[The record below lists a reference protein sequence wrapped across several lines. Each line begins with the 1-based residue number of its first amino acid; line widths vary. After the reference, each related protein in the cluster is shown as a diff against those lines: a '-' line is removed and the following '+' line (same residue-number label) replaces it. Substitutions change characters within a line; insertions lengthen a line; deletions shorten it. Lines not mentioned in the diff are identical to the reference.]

1 MAKKYAKSEFDG
13 LYQGVEEHAEGI
25 GVAYTRK
32 GHYSVFIRM
41 DNPVIQYSANINE
54 YYEAAALFENIIKSL
69 GDGYSLQ
76 KQDVFSRQVF
86 DPEIGEDAKFLN
98 RAYME
103 FFRGR
108 EYTEVQTT
116 LIITQEIKPSTFGV
130 YDRKREDDFWNK
142 VQKVRDLLTQKKVNF
157 HMMNAEDLIE
167 YLHRF
172 LGLSFRRGTF
182 SFENFKAM
190 DNYVQMGERAFRI
203 IDMVDIDEVVMPN
216 TVRPFSTEGEYPVD
230 TFAFLAKVP
239 GADCIIYTQSII
251 VPPQRREIAK
261 LQSNYNRKK
270 NVKDPGNQMAAQDIK
285 NLMDDIAADGKVL
298 VQSNFSVMVVVKGGE
313 KALDKPYNFLEKK
326 FYDLG
331 IGISR
336 CAYNQLELFISMF
349 PGNQYSLKDYERFLC
364 PHDAAVCLFFKEHIK
379 GDEKTPCKVYYTNRQ
394 GVPVAIDFTGKEGD
408 VKYTTNSNL
417 FALGPSGSGKSFH
430 MNSVVRQLHEQDTD
444 IVMVDTGN
452 SYEGVCAYFNG
463 TYIAY
468 TEERPITMNP
478 FRITIEENNIEKR
491 NFLKSLILL
500 IWKGADARVSNV
512 EEMLIDTVIAKYY
525 DMYFNPFEGF
535 SDEEKEQLRNK
546 LLLERKNMSEDDRIM
561 IRSNKEKKKKNL
573 ETYLKLEAL
582 AERGEAGEKGNAAIL
597 LKSTYETLQ
606 KLNISD
612 DEIKRY
618 REAKEKNREEE
629 FFEDGS
635 HNEIIVRKIERFEQE
650 LKNIKVESLSFNTFY
665 EFCMQY
671 IPLECEQNKLEF
683 DMTTFS
689 YTLKPFYKG
698 GAREKTL
705 NDDFDSSLFEQ
716 SFIVFEIDA
725 IKDDKL
731 LFPIVT
737 LIIMDVFIQKM
748 RLKKNRKALIIEE
761 AWKAIAS
768 PLMAEYIKYL
778 YKTVRKFWGIVG
790 VVTQE
795 LDDIISNETVKQTI
809 INNSEVTILLDQAK
823 YRDNFSS
830 IQKLLGLTDVECH
843 KIWSINALDNREGRA
858 YFKEVY
864 IRRGQWGEVFGCEES
879 PESYM
884 AYTTERMEKE
894 ALKMYIK
901 HLGDY
906 EKGIEGFCRDQAE
919 LFPPFTKADKFANI
933 VNGAVRIYNKAYG
946 EGKKGEAQFLK
957 DWAEFDER
965 FKKSM
970 TPQIF
975 ANHIYK
981 QNEVWDHKSS

>member
-1 MAKKYAKSEFDG
+1 MAKKHVKTEFDG
-13 LYQGVEEHAEGI
+13 LYQGVEEHEDGI

-32 GHYSVFIRM
+32 GHYSVFISM
-41 DNPVIQYSANINE
+41 DNPVVQYSANINE
-54 YYEAAALFENIIKSL
+54 YYDAAALFENIIKSL
-69 GDGYSLQ
+69 GEGYSLQ
-76 KQDVFSRQVF
+76 KQDIFSRQSF
-86 DPEIGEDAKFLN
+86 DPVIDKDAKFLN
-98 RAYME
+98 RAYMN

-108 EYTEVQTT
+108 EYTEVQTC
-116 LIITQEIKPSTFGV
+116 LIITQEIKPTTFGV
-130 YDRKREDDFWNK
+130 YDRKREDDFWSK
-142 VQKVRDLLTQKKVNF
+142 VQKVRDLLVQKKVKH
-157 HMMNAEDLIE
+157 HMLNAEQIVE
-167 YLHRF
+167 YLHRY
-172 LGLSFRRGTF
+172 LGVSFRRGAF
-182 SFENFKAM
+182 SFSNFKTM
-190 DNYVQMGERAFRI
+190 DNYVQMGERSFRI
-203 IDMVDIDEVVMPN
+203 IDVVDIDEVVMPAQ
-216 TVRPFSTEGEYPVD
+216 VRPFSYEGEYPVD
-230 TFAFLAKVP
+230 MLAFLAKVP

-251 VPPQRREIAK
+251 IPPQRKEVAK
-261 LQSNYNRKK
+261 LQANYNRKK

-298 VQSNFSVMVVVKGGE
+298 VQANFTVMVVVKGGSKE
-313 KALDKPYNFLEKK
+313 LDKPYNFVEKK

-331 IGISR
+331 IGINQ
-336 CAYNQLELFISMF
+336 CAYNQMELFISMF
-349 PGNQYSLKDYERFLC
+349 PGNQLTLKPYERFLC
-364 PHDAAVCLFFKEHIK
+364 PHDAAVCFFFKEHIK

-430 MNSVVRQLHEQDTD
+430 MNSVVRQLREQDTD
-444 IVMVDTGN
+444 VVMVDTGN
-452 SYEGVCAYFNG
+452 SYEGVCSYFNG

-468 TEERPITMNP
+468 TEEKPITMNP
-478 FRITIEENNIEKR
+478 FRITQEENNIEKR
-491 NFLKSLILL
+491 NFLKSLVLL
-500 IWKGADARVSNV
+500 IWKGADARVNNV

-525 DMYFNPFEGF
+525 DCYFNPFQGF
-535 SDEEKEQLRNK
+535 DEEQKQQMRSK
-546 LLLERKNMSEDDRIM
+546 LLLEKRSLSMDDRIQ
-561 IRSNKEKKKKNL
+561 INAEKEKKKKAID
-573 ETYLKLEAL
+573 TYLKLEAL
-582 AERGEAGEKGNAAIL
+582 AERGEEGEKRNAAIL
-597 LKSTYETLQ
+597 QANTFETLV
-606 KLNISD
+606 KLNISEQD
-612 DEIKRY
+612 IEAY
-618 REAKEKNREEE
+618 REAKRNNTEDL
-629 FFEDGS
+629 FFENDAFEV
-635 HNEIIVRKIERFEQE
+635 HVDKQIVKYEKDMKE
-650 LKNIKVESLSFNTFY
+650 LKVESLSFNTFY

-671 IPLECEQNKLEF
+671 IPMECEQNNIEF
-683 DMTTFS
+683 DMNTFS

-795 LDDIISNETVKQTI
+795 LDDIIGNETVKSTI

-823 YRDNFSS
+823 YRDNFTE
-830 IQKLLGLTDVECH
+830 IKKLLGLTDVECH
-843 KIWSINALDNREGRA
+843 KIWSINNLDNRENRA

-901 HLGDY
+901 HLGSY
-906 EKGIEGFCRDQAE
+906 EKGIEGFCADQAE
-919 LFPPFTKADKFANI
+919 LFPPFTKADKYANI
-933 VNGAVRIYNKAYG
+933 VNSAVRLYTKNYG
-946 EGKKGEAQFLK
+946 EGKKGEAHFLK

-965 FKKSM
+965 YRKSM
-970 TPQIF
+970 TKQIF
-975 ANHIYK
+975 PNHIVQENK
-981 QNEVWDHKSS
+981 VWDRK

>member
-1 MAKKYAKSEFDG
+1 MAKKHVKTEFDG
-13 LYQGVEEHAEGI
+13 LYQGVEEHEDGI

-32 GHYSVFIRM
+32 GHYSVFISM
-41 DNPVIQYSANINE
+41 DNPVVQYSANINE
-54 YYEAAALFENIIKSL
+54 YYDAAALFENIIKSL
-69 GDGYSLQ
+69 GEGYSLQ
-76 KQDVFSRQVF
+76 KQDIFSRQSF
-86 DPEIGEDAKFLN
+86 DPVIDKDAKFLN
-98 RAYME
+98 RAYMN

-108 EYTEVQTT
+108 EYTEVQTC
-116 LIITQEIKPSTFGV
+116 LIITQEIKPTTFGV
-130 YDRKREDDFWNK
+130 YDRKREDDFWSK
-142 VQKVRDLLTQKKVNF
+142 VQKVRDLLVQKKVKH
-157 HMMNAEDLIE
+157 HMLNAEQIVE
-167 YLHRF
+167 YLHRY
-172 LGLSFRRGTF
+172 LGVSFRRGAF
-182 SFENFKAM
+182 SFSNFKTM
-190 DNYVQMGERAFRI
+190 DNYVQMGERSFRI
-203 IDMVDIDEVVMPN
+203 IDVVDIDEVVMPAQ
-216 TVRPFSTEGEYPVD
+216 VRPFSYEGEYPVD
-230 TFAFLAKVP
+230 MLAFLAKVP

-251 VPPQRREIAK
+251 IPPQRKEVAK
-261 LQSNYNRKK
+261 LQANYNRKK

-298 VQSNFSVMVVVKGGE
+298 VQANFTVMVVVKGGSKE
-313 KALDKPYNFLEKK
+313 LDKPYNFVEKK

-331 IGISR
+331 IGINQ
-336 CAYNQLELFISMF
+336 CAYNQMELFISMF
-349 PGNQYSLKDYERFLC
+349 PGNQLTLKPYERFLC
-364 PHDAAVCLFFKEHIK
+364 PHDAAVCFFFKEHIK

-430 MNSVVRQLHEQDTD
+430 MNSVVRQLREQDTD
-444 IVMVDTGN
+444 VVMVDTGN
-452 SYEGVCAYFNG
+452 SYEGVCSYFNG

-468 TEERPITMNP
+468 TEEKPITMNP
-478 FRITIEENNIEKR
+478 FRITQEENNIEKR
-491 NFLKSLILL
+491 NFLKSLVLL
-500 IWKGADARVSNV
+500 IWKGADARVNNV

-525 DMYFNPFEGF
+525 DCYFNPFQGF
-535 SDEEKEQLRNK
+535 DEEQKQQMRSK
-546 LLLERKNMSEDDRIM
+546 LLLEKRSLSMDDRIQ
-561 IRSNKEKKKKNL
+561 INAEKEKKKKAID
-573 ETYLKLEAL
+573 TYLKLEAL
-582 AERGEAGEKGNAAIL
+582 AERGEEGEKRNAAIL
-597 LKSTYETLQ
+597 QANTFETLV
-606 KLNISD
+606 KLNISEQD
-612 DEIKRY
+612 IEAY
-618 REAKEKNREEE
+618 REAKRNNTEDL
-629 FFEDGS
+629 FFENDAFEV
-635 HNEIIVRKIERFEQE
+635 HVDKQIVKYEKEMKE
-650 LKNIKVESLSFNTFY
+650 LKVESLSFNTFY

-671 IPLECEQNKLEF
+671 IPMECEQNNIEF
-683 DMTTFS
+683 DMNTFS

-725 IKDDKL
+725 VKDDKL

-795 LDDIISNETVKQTI
+795 LDDIIGNETVKSTI

-823 YRDNFSS
+823 YRDNFTE
-830 IQKLLGLTDVECH
+830 IKKLLGLTDVECH
-843 KIWSINALDNREGRA
+843 KIWSINNLDNRENRA

-901 HLGDY
+901 HLGSY
-906 EKGIEGFCRDQAE
+906 EKGIEGFCADQAE
-919 LFPPFTKADKFANI
+919 LFPPFTKADKYANI
-933 VNGAVRIYNKAYG
+933 VNSAVRLYTKNYG
-946 EGKKGEAQFLK
+946 EGKKGEAHFLK

-965 FKKSM
+965 YRKSM
-970 TPQIF
+970 TKQIF
-975 ANHIYK
+975 PNHIVQENK
-981 QNEVWDHKSS
+981 VWDRK

>member
-1 MAKKYAKSEFDG
+1 MAKKQVRTEFDG
-13 LYQGVEEHAEGI
+13 LYQGVEEYEEGI

-41 DNPVIQYSANINE
+41 DNPVMQYSANISE
-54 YYEAAALFENIIKSL
+54 YYDAASLFENIIKSL

-76 KQDVFSRQVF
+76 KQDIFSRQNF
-86 DPEIGEDAKFLN
+86 EPEIHEDTKFLG

-108 EYTEVQTT
+108 EYTEVQTC
-116 LIITQEIKPSTFGV
+116 LIITQEVKPTTFGL
-130 YDRKREDDFWNK
+130 YDRKREDDFWSK
-142 VQKVRDLLTQKKVNF
+142 IQKIRDILSQSKVRYR
-157 HMMNAEDLIE
+157 MMDAKQIVE

-172 LGLSFRRGTF
+172 LGISFRRGAF
-182 SFENFKAM
+182 SYSNFKSM
-190 DNYVQMGERAFRI
+190 DNHVEMGDRSFRI
-203 IDMVDIDEVVMPN
+203 INMVDIDEVVMPAK
-216 TVRPFSTEGEYPVD
+216 VSPFSFEGEYPVD
-230 TFAFLAKVP
+230 MLAFLAKVP
-239 GADCIIYTQSII
+239 GADCVIYTQSII
-251 VPPQRREIAK
+251 IPPQRREVAK
-261 LQSNYNRKK
+261 LQANYNRKK

-285 NLMDDIAADGKVL
+285 NLMDDIAADGKIL
-298 VQSNFSVMVVVKGGE
+298 VQSNFCVMVVVKGGA
-313 KALDKPYNFLEKK
+313 KNLDKPYNFVEKK

-331 IGISR
+331 IGINQ
-336 CAYNQLELFISMF
+336 CAYNQMELFISMF
-349 PGNQYSLKDYERFLC
+349 PGNQLSLKGYERFLC
-364 PHDAAVCLFFKEHIK
+364 PHDAAVCFFFKEHIK

-394 GVPVAIDFTGKEGD
+394 GVPIAIDFTGKEGD

-452 SYEGVCAYFNG
+452 SYEGLCDYFKG

-468 TEERPITMNP
+468 TEEKPITMNP
-478 FRITIEENNIEKR
+478 FRITLEENNIEKR
-491 NFLKSLILL
+491 NFLKSLVLL
-500 IWKGADARVSNV
+500 IWKGADAKVSNV

-525 DMYFNPFEGF
+525 EFYFTPFQGF
-535 SDEEKEQLRNK
+535 TDEQREQMRSK
-546 LLLERKNMSEDDRIM
+546 LLLEKRNLSADERERIQT
-561 IRSNKEKKKKNL
+561 SKEKKRKML

-582 AERGEAGEKGNAAIL
+582 AEGGDGGEAQNASIMQA
-597 LKSTYETLQ
+597 STYEKLQ
-606 KLNISD
+606 RMNITD
-612 DEIKRY
+612 DDIARY
-618 REAKEKNREEE
+618 REAMQHNREDEY
-629 FFEDGS
+629 FDDGAIDDHIES
-635 HNEIIVRKIERFEQE
+635 SIIRFENE
-650 LKNIKVESLSFNTFY
+650 LRAIRVESLSFNTFY

-671 IPLECEQNKLEF
+671 IPMECEQNGLQF
-683 DMTTFS
+683 DMRTFS

-795 LDDIISNETVKQTI
+795 LDDIIGNETVKQTI
-809 INNSEVTILLDQAK
+809 INNSEITILLDQAK
-823 YRDNFSS
+823 YRDNFAD
-830 IQKLLGLTDVECH
+830 IKKLLGLTDVECH
-843 KIWSINALDNREGRA
+843 KIWSINSLDNHEDRA

-894 ALKMYIK
+894 ALKMYIRRY
-901 HLGDY
+901 GDY
-906 EKGIEGFCRDQAE
+906 EKGITAFCGDLAD
-919 LFPPFTKADKFANI
+919 LFPPFTKADKLAAI
-933 VNGAVRIYNKAYG
+933 VNGAVRLYARHYG
-946 EGKKGEAQFLK
+946 EGKAGETQFLR
-957 DWAEFDER
+957 DWAEYDQR
-965 FKKSM
+965 YSKAM
-970 TPQIF
+970 TRQIF
-975 ANHIYK
+975 PNHIYK
-981 QNEVWDHKSS
+981 EEKIWDRR

>member
-1 MAKKYAKSEFDG
+1 MAKKYVKTEFDG
-13 LYQGVEEHAEGI
+13 LYQGVEDHDEGI

-41 DNPVIQYSANINE
+41 ENPVVQYSANITE
-54 YYEAAALFENIIKSL
+54 YYDAAALFENIVKSL
-69 GDGYSLQ
+69 GEGYSLQ

-86 DPEIGEDAKFLN
+86 DPKLPDDAKFLA
-98 RAYME
+98 RSYMN

-116 LIITQEIKPSTFGV
+116 LIITQEIKPTTFGV
-130 YDRKREDDFWNK
+130 YDRKRENDFWSK
-142 VQKVRDLLTQKKVNF
+142 VQKIRDILSQKKVAYR
-157 HMMNAEDLIE
+157 MMSSEDIVE
-167 YLHRF
+167 YLHRY
-172 LGLSFRRGTF
+172 LGVSFRRGAF
-182 SFENFKAM
+182 SFENFRSM
-190 DNYVQMGERAFRI
+190 DNHVQMGERSFRI
-203 IDMVDIDEVVMPN
+203 IDMVDIDEVVMPAK
-216 TVRPFSTEGEYPVD
+216 VRPFSLEGEYPVD

-239 GADCIIYTQSII
+239 GADCVIYTQSLII
-251 VPPQRREIAK
+251 PPQRKEVAK
-261 LQSNYNRKK
+261 LQANYNRKK
-270 NVKDPGNQMAAQDIK
+270 NVKDPGNQMAAQDIQ

-298 VQSNFSVMVVVKGGE
+298 VYANFSVMIVVKGGE
-313 KALDKPYNFLEKK
+313 KELDRPYNFVEKK
-326 FYDLG
+326 FYDQG

-336 CAYNQLELFISMF
+336 CAYNQLELFISSF
-349 PGNQYSLKDYERFLC
+349 PGNQFSLKDYERFLC
-364 PHDAAVCLFFKEHIK
+364 PHDAAVCFFFKEYIK
-379 GDEKTPCKVYYTNRQ
+379 GDEKTPCKNYYTNRQ

-408 VKYTTNSNL
+408 IKYTTNSNL

-444 IVMVDTGN
+444 VVMVDTGN
-452 SYEGVCAYFNG
+452 SYEGLCEYFNG

-468 TEERPITMNP
+468 TEEKPITMNP

-500 IWKGADARVSNV
+500 IWKGADARISNV
-512 EEMLIDTVIAKYY
+512 EDMLIDTVIAKYY
-525 DMYFNPFEGF
+525 EMYFTPFDGF
-535 SDEEKEQLRNK
+535 NDDQREQLRSK
-546 LLLERKNMSEDDRIM
+546 LLLEKRSLTEDDRIQM
-561 IRSNKEKKKKNL
+561 RSLKDKKKKNL
-573 ETYLKLEAL
+573 ETYLKLEAM
-582 AERGEAGEKGNAAIL
+582 AERGEEGEKHNAAIL
-597 LKSTYETLQ
+597 QSNMYDTLV
-606 KLNISD
+606 KLNITD
-612 DEIKRY
+612 KEIQLY
-618 REAKEKNREEE
+618 REAKEHNREDF
-629 FFEDGS
+629 FFEEDA
-635 HNEIIVRKIERFEQE
+635 HEEMIENKIVRYENE
-650 LKNIKVESLSFNTFY
+650 LKQIKVESLSFNTFY
-665 EFCMQY
+665 EFTMQY
-671 IPLECEQNKLEF
+671 IPILCEQNKLEF
-683 DMTTFS
+683 DMNTFAF
-689 YTLKPFYKG
+689 TLQPFYKG

-705 NDDFDSSLFEQ
+705 NDDFDNSLFEQ

-778 YKTVRKFWGIVG
+778 YKTVRKFWGMVG

-809 INNSEVTILLDQAK
+809 INNSEITILLDQAK
-823 YRDNFSS
+823 YRDNFAD

-843 KIWSINALDNREGRA
+843 KIWSINNLDNRDNRA

-901 HLGDY
+901 HLGSY
-906 EKGIEGFCRDQAE
+906 EKAIEAFCTDQAE
-919 LFPPFTKADKFANI
+919 LYPPFTKADKYAGI
-933 VNGAVRIYNKAYG
+933 VNTAVRIYNKAYG

-957 DWAEFDER
+957 DWAEFDEKYQHSLTR
-965 FKKSM
+965 
-970 TPQIF
+970 QIF
-975 ANHIYK
+975 PKHICKEEKVWNHK
-981 QNEVWDHKSS
+981 

>member
-1 MAKKYAKSEFDG
+1 MAKKHVKTEFDG
-13 LYQGVEEHAEGI
+13 LYQGVEEHEDGI

-32 GHYSVFIRM
+32 GHYSVFISM
-41 DNPVIQYSANINE
+41 DNPVVQYSANINE
-54 YYEAAALFENIIKSL
+54 YYDAAALFENIIKSL
-69 GDGYSLQ
+69 GEGYSLQ
-76 KQDVFSRQVF
+76 KQDIFSRQSF
-86 DPEIGEDAKFLN
+86 DPVIDKDAKFLN
-98 RAYME
+98 RAYMN

-108 EYTEVQTT
+108 EYTEVQTC
-116 LIITQEIKPSTFGV
+116 LIITQEIKPTTFGV
-130 YDRKREDDFWNK
+130 YDRKREDDFWSK
-142 VQKVRDLLTQKKVNF
+142 VQKVRDLLVQKKVKH
-157 HMMNAEDLIE
+157 HMLNAEQIVE
-167 YLHRF
+167 YLHRY
-172 LGLSFRRGTF
+172 LGISFRRGAF
-182 SFENFKAM
+182 SFSNFKTM
-190 DNYVQMGERAFRI
+190 DNYVQMGERSFRI
-203 IDMVDIDEVVMPN
+203 IDVVDIDEVVMPAQ
-216 TVRPFSTEGEYPVD
+216 VRPFSYEGEYPVD
-230 TFAFLAKVP
+230 MLAFLAKVP

-251 VPPQRREIAK
+251 IPPQRKEVAK
-261 LQSNYNRKK
+261 LQANYNRKK

-298 VQSNFSVMVVVKGGE
+298 VQANFTVMVVVKGGSKE
-313 KALDKPYNFLEKK
+313 LDKPYNFVEKK

-331 IGISR
+331 IGINQ
-336 CAYNQLELFISMF
+336 CAYNQMELFISMF
-349 PGNQYSLKDYERFLC
+349 PGNQLTLKPYERFLC
-364 PHDAAVCLFFKEHIK
+364 PHDAAVCFFFKEHIK

-430 MNSVVRQLHEQDTD
+430 MNSVVRQLREQDTD
-444 IVMVDTGN
+444 VVMVDTGN
-452 SYEGVCAYFNG
+452 SYEGVCSYFNG

-468 TEERPITMNP
+468 TEEKPITMTP
-478 FRITIEENNIEKR
+478 FRITQEENNIEKR
-491 NFLKSLILL
+491 NFLKSLVLL
-500 IWKGADARVSNV
+500 IWKGADARVNNV

-525 DMYFNPFEGF
+525 DCYFNPFQGF
-535 SDEEKEQLRNK
+535 DEEQKQQMRSK
-546 LLLERKNMSEDDRIM
+546 LLLEKRSLSMDDRIQ
-561 IRSNKEKKKKNL
+561 INAEKEKKKKAID
-573 ETYLKLEAL
+573 TYLKLEAL
-582 AERGEAGEKGNAAIL
+582 AERGEEGEKRNAAIL
-597 LKSTYETLQ
+597 QANTFETLV
-606 KLNISD
+606 KLNISEQD
-612 DEIKRY
+612 IEAY
-618 REAKEKNREEE
+618 REAKRNNTEDL
-629 FFEDGS
+629 FFENDAFEV
-635 HNEIIVRKIERFEQE
+635 HVDKQIVKYEKEMKE
-650 LKNIKVESLSFNTFY
+650 LKVESLSFNTFY

-671 IPLECEQNKLEF
+671 IPMECEQNNIEF
-683 DMTTFS
+683 DMNTFS

-795 LDDIISNETVKQTI
+795 LDDIIGNETVKSTI

-823 YRDNFSS
+823 YRDNFTE
-830 IQKLLGLTDVECH
+830 IKKLLGLTDVECH
-843 KIWSINALDNREGRA
+843 KIWSINNLDNRENRA

-901 HLGDY
+901 HLGSY
-906 EKGIEGFCRDQAE
+906 EKGIEGFCADQAE
-919 LFPPFTKADKFANI
+919 LFPPFTKADKYANI
-933 VNGAVRIYNKAYG
+933 VNSAVRLYTKNYG
-946 EGKKGEAQFLK
+946 EGKKGEAHFLK

-965 FKKSM
+965 YRKSM
-970 TPQIF
+970 TKQIF
-975 ANHIYK
+975 PNHIVQENK
-981 QNEVWDHKSS
+981 VWDRK

>member
-1 MAKKYAKSEFDG
+1 MAKKYVRTEFDG
-13 LYQGVEEHAEGI
+13 LYQGVEEHEDGI

-41 DNPVIQYSANINE
+41 DNPVVQYSANINE

-76 KQDVFSRQVF
+76 KQDIFSRQSF
-86 DPEIGEDAKFLN
+86 EPIIPEDAKFLN
-98 RAYME
+98 RAYMN

-108 EYTEVQTT
+108 EYTEVQTC
-116 LIITQEIKPSTFGV
+116 LIITQEIKPTTFGV

-142 VQKVRDLLTQKKVNF
+142 VQKVRDLLSQKKVNF
-157 HMMNAEDLIE
+157 HMMDAEEITE
-167 YLHRF
+167 YLHRY
-172 LGLSFRRGTF
+172 LGISFRRGAF
-182 SFENFKAM
+182 AYSNFKTM
-190 DNYVQMGERAFRI
+190 DNYVQMGERSFRI
-203 IDMVDIDEVVMPN
+203 IDVVDIDEVVMPAK
-216 TVRPFSTEGEYPVD
+216 VCPFGYEGEYPVD
-230 TFAFLAKVP
+230 MLAFLAKVP
-239 GADCIIYTQSII
+239 GADCVIYTQSII
-251 VPPQRREIAK
+251 IPGQRKEVAK
-261 LQSNYNRKK
+261 LQANYNRKK

-285 NLMDDIAADGKVL
+285 NLMDDLAADGKML
-298 VQSNFSVMVVVKGGE
+298 VHANFCVMIVAKGDG
-313 KALDKPYNFLEKK
+313 KALDKPYNFVEKK
-326 FYDLG
+326 FYDQG
-331 IGISR
+331 IGINQ
-336 CAYNQLELFISMF
+336 CAYNQMELFISMF
-349 PGNQYSLKDYERFLC
+349 PGNQLSLKPYERFLC
-364 PHDAAVCLFFKEHIK
+364 PHDAAVCFFFKEHIK

-408 VKYTTNSNL
+408 IKYTTNSNL

-430 MNSVVRQLHEQDTD
+430 MNSVVRQLREQDTD
-444 IVMVDTGN
+444 VVMVDTGN
-452 SYEGVCAYFNG
+452 SYEGVCSYFNG

-468 TEERPITMNP
+468 TEEKPITMNP
-478 FRITIEENNIEKR
+478 FRITLEENNIEKR

-500 IWKGADARVSNV
+500 IWKGADAKVNNV

-525 DMYFNPFEGF
+525 DYYFNPFQGF
-535 SDEEKEQLRNK
+535 DDEQKEQLRSK
-546 LLLERKNMSEDDRIM
+546 LLLEKRSLTADDRIQM
-561 IRSNKEKKKKNL
+561 QADKEKKKKAM

-582 AERGEAGEKGNAAIL
+582 AMGGADGEAQNAAL
-597 LKSTYETLQ
+597 LQRNTYDTLV
-606 KLNISD
+606 KLNITD
-612 DEIKRY
+612 KDIEAY
-618 REAKEKNREEE
+618 REAKLHNNEEGFFNDDAYEVYVENQIIRYEK
-629 FFEDGS
+629 
-635 HNEIIVRKIERFEQE
+635 E
-650 LKNIKVESLSFNTFY
+650 LKNIKVDSLSFNSFY

-671 IPLECEQNKLEF
+671 IPMECEQNKLEF
-683 DMTTFS
+683 DMHTFS

-705 NDDFDSSLFEQ
+705 NDDFDNSLFEQ

-795 LDDIISNETVKQTI
+795 LDDIIGNETVKSTI

-823 YRDNFSS
+823 YRDNFAD
-830 IQKLLGLTDVECH
+830 IKKLLGLTDVECH
-843 KIWSINALDNREGRA
+843 KIWSINNLDNRENRA

-901 HLGDY
+901 RTGSY
-906 EKGIEGFCRDQAE
+906 EKGIEGFCADQAE
-919 LFPPFTKADKFANI
+919 LFPPFTKADKYAGI
-933 VNGAVRIYNKAYG
+933 VNSAVRIYNKVYG

-957 DWAEFDER
+957 DWVEFDER
-965 FKKSM
+965 YRKSM
-970 TPQIF
+970 TRQIF
-975 ANHIYK
+975 PNHIVK
-981 QNEVWDHKSS
+981 EEKVWDRK

>member
-1 MAKKYAKSEFDG
+1 M
-13 LYQGVEEHAEGI
+13 Q
-25 GVAYTRK
+25 
-32 GHYSVFIRM
+32 
-41 DNPVIQYSANINE
+41 NPVVQYSANINE
-54 YYEAAALFENIIKSL
+54 YYEAHALFENIIKSL

-76 KQDVFSRQVF
+76 KQDVFSRQSF
-86 DPEIGEDAKFLN
+86 DPEIDPKAKFLN
-98 RAYME
+98 KAYMN

-108 EYTEVQTT
+108 EYTEVMTT
-116 LIITQEIKPSTFGV
+116 LIITQEVKATTFGV
-130 YDRKREDDFWNK
+130 YDKKREDDFWNK
-142 VQKVRDLLTQKKVNF
+142 VQKVNDLLSQKKIVF
-157 HMMNAEDLIE
+157 HMMGAEEIVE
-167 YLHRF
+167 YLHRY
-172 LGLSFRRGTF
+172 LGVSFRRGAF

-203 IDMVDIDEVVMPN
+203 IDMVDIDEVVTPN
-216 TVRPFSTEGEYPVD
+216 NVRPFSTEGEYPVD
-230 TFAFLAKVP
+230 IFAFLAKVP
-239 GADCIIYTQSII
+239 GADCIIYTQSVI
-251 VPPQRREIAK
+251 VPPQRKEVAK
-261 LQSNYNRKK
+261 LQTNYNRKK

-298 VQSNFSVMVVVKGGE
+298 IQANFSVMIVVKGGE
-313 KALDKPYNFLEKK
+313 KALDRPYNFLEKK

-331 IGISR
+331 IGISK
-336 CAYNQLELFISMF
+336 CAYNQLELFINSF
-349 PGNQYSLKDYERFLC
+349 PGNQYSLRDYERFLC
-364 PHDAAVCLFFKEHIK
+364 PHDAAVCFFFKEYIK
-379 GDEKTPCKVYYTNRQ
+379 GDENTPCKVYYTNRQ

-408 VKYTTNSNL
+408 IKYTTNSNL

-468 TEERPITMNP
+468 TEEKPITMNP

-491 NFLKSLILL
+491 NFLKSLVLL

-525 DMYFNPFEGF
+525 EMYFTPFEGF
-535 SDEEKEQLRNK
+535 TDEQKEQLRNK
-546 LLLERKNMSEDDRIM
+546 YLLERKHMSEDDRI
-561 IRSNKEKKKKNL
+561 RVRANKEKKKKNL
-573 ETYLKLEAL
+573 ETYLKLETL
-582 AERGEAGEKGNAAIL
+582 AERGESGEKDNAALL
-597 LKSTYETLQ
+597 LKSTFDTLQ
-606 KLNISD
+606 KMNISEKD
-612 DEIKRY
+612 IKRY
-618 REAKEKNREEE
+618 REAKEMNREDD
-629 FFEDGS
+629 FFDDES
-635 HNEIIVRKIERFEQE
+635 QNEIILRKIARYEEEYR
-650 LKNIKVESLSFNTFY
+650 NIKVESLSFNTFY

-671 IPLECEQNKLEF
+671 IPLECEQNNLEF
-683 DMTTFS
+683 DMHTFS

-823 YRDNFSS
+823 YRDNFAS

-843 KIWSINALDNREGRA
+843 KIWSINALDNRENRA

-894 ALKMYIK
+894 ALKMYIR
-901 HLGDY
+901 HTGSY
-906 EKGIEGFCRDQAE
+906 EKGIEAFCADQAE

-933 VNGAVRIYNKAYG
+933 VNTAVRIYCKHYG
-946 EGKKGEAQFLK
+946 EGKVGENQFLK
-957 DWAEFDER
+957 DWADYDSR
-965 FKKSM
+965 FSKAM
-970 TPQIF
+970 TRQIF
-975 ANHIYK
+975 PNHIFK
-981 QNEVWDHKSS
+981 AKKVWDYKN

>member
-1 MAKKYAKSEFDG
+1 MAKKHVKTEFDG
-13 LYQGVEEHAEGI
+13 LYQGVEEHEDGI

-32 GHYSVFIRM
+32 GHYSVFISM
-41 DNPVIQYSANINE
+41 DNPVVQYSANINE
-54 YYEAAALFENIIKSL
+54 YYDAAALFENIIKSL
-69 GDGYSLQ
+69 GEGYSLQ
-76 KQDVFSRQVF
+76 KQDIFSRQSF
-86 DPEIGEDAKFLN
+86 DPVIDKDAKFLN
-98 RAYME
+98 RAYMN

-108 EYTEVQTT
+108 EYTEVQTC
-116 LIITQEIKPSTFGV
+116 LIITQEIKPTTFGV
-130 YDRKREDDFWNK
+130 YDRKREDDFWSK
-142 VQKVRDLLTQKKVNF
+142 VQKVRDLLVQKKVKH
-157 HMMNAEDLIE
+157 HMLNAEQIVE
-167 YLHRF
+167 YLHRY
-172 LGLSFRRGTF
+172 LGISFRRGAF
-182 SFENFKAM
+182 SFSNFKTM
-190 DNYVQMGERAFRI
+190 DNYVQMGERSFRI
-203 IDMVDIDEVVMPN
+203 IDVVDIDEVVMPAQ
-216 TVRPFSTEGEYPVD
+216 VRPFSYEGEYPVD
-230 TFAFLAKVP
+230 MLAFLAKVP

-251 VPPQRREIAK
+251 IPPQRKEVAK
-261 LQSNYNRKK
+261 LQANYNRKK

-298 VQSNFSVMVVVKGGE
+298 VQANFTVMVVVKGGSKE
-313 KALDKPYNFLEKK
+313 LDKPYNFVEKK

-331 IGISR
+331 IGINQ
-336 CAYNQLELFISMF
+336 CAYNQMELFISMF
-349 PGNQYSLKDYERFLC
+349 PGNQLTLKPYERFLC
-364 PHDAAVCLFFKEHIK
+364 PHDAAVCFFFKEHIK

-430 MNSVVRQLHEQDTD
+430 MNSVVRQLREQDTD
-444 IVMVDTGN
+444 VVMVDTGN
-452 SYEGVCAYFNG
+452 SYEGVCSYFNG

-468 TEERPITMNP
+468 TEEKPITMNP
-478 FRITIEENNIEKR
+478 FRITQEENNIEKR
-491 NFLKSLILL
+491 NFLKSLVLL
-500 IWKGADARVSNV
+500 IWKGADARVNNV

-525 DMYFNPFEGF
+525 DCYFNPFQGF
-535 SDEEKEQLRNK
+535 DEEQKQQMRSK
-546 LLLERKNMSEDDRIM
+546 LLLEKRSLSMDDRIQ
-561 IRSNKEKKKKNL
+561 INAEKEKKKKAID
-573 ETYLKLEAL
+573 TYLKLEAL
-582 AERGEAGEKGNAAIL
+582 AERGEEGEKRNAAIL
-597 LKSTYETLQ
+597 QANTFETLV
-606 KLNISD
+606 KLNISEQD
-612 DEIKRY
+612 IEAY
-618 REAKEKNREEE
+618 REAKRNNTEDL
-629 FFEDGS
+629 FFENDAFEV
-635 HNEIIVRKIERFEQE
+635 HVDKQIVKYEKEMKE
-650 LKNIKVESLSFNTFY
+650 LKVESLSFNTFY

-671 IPLECEQNKLEF
+671 IPMECEQNNIEF
-683 DMTTFS
+683 DMNTFS

-795 LDDIISNETVKQTI
+795 LDDIIGNETVKSTI

-823 YRDNFSS
+823 YRDNFTE
-830 IQKLLGLTDVECH
+830 IKKLLGLTDVECH
-843 KIWSINALDNREGRA
+843 KIWSINNLDNRENRA

-901 HLGDY
+901 HLGSY
-906 EKGIEGFCRDQAE
+906 EKGIEGFCADQAE
-919 LFPPFTKADKFANI
+919 LFPPFTKADKYANI
-933 VNGAVRIYNKAYG
+933 VNSAVRLYTKNYG
-946 EGKKGEAQFLK
+946 EGKKGEAHFLK

-965 FKKSM
+965 YRKSM
-970 TPQIF
+970 TKQIF
-975 ANHIYK
+975 PNHIVQENK
-981 QNEVWDHKSS
+981 VWDRK